1 MNKNKHAKIISTII
15 LSIIILS
22 IPFVYA
28 NMDELKSALN
38 SKGFSGVIVEE
49 TDQGLFIEYDKSV
62 KEFKNINEEFKEISQ
77 ISILTYQKLDETQ
90 IILKQKF
97 DDGEVMQVKVQYDK
111 SYAYSSGEINLESF
125 MDSLQMVPLTRGK
138 PIVEIECNS
147 QNTCLN
153 EPDCACLD
161 SQNCEPKNSN
171 SNSWGC
177 VDINN
182 IENSE
187 IRDKNIVCKNGFVW
201 DNDQSN
207 CISINSLDCNDETI
221 YFNGEC
227 VTANA
232 ENNNDS
238 DDSGALV
245 AIGIFGLIIFSII
258 GLVFIGVIVLI
269 IFLIR
274 KSKRK

>member
-1 MNKNKHAKIISTII
+1 MYKNKPAKLISTII

-22 IPFVYA
+22 IPFVFA
-28 NMDELKSALN
+28 DMDKLKSVLIN
-38 SKGFSGVIVEE
+38 EGFSGVVIEK

-62 KEFKNINEEFKEISQ
+62 KNFKNINEEFIEISQ
-77 ISILTYQKLDETQ
+77 ISILTYQQLDETQ

-97 DDGEVMQVKVQYDK
+97 DDGQVMQLKVQYEK
-111 SYAYSSGEINLESF
+111 SYAYSSGEIELESF

-138 PIVEIECNS
+138 PIIEIECDS
-147 QNTCLN
+147 QNTCLS

-161 SQNCEPKNSN
+161 SQTCEPENSD
-171 SNSWGC
+171 SNIWGC

-182 IENSE
+182 IDNSE
-187 IRDKNIVCKNGFVW
+187 LVNKNIVCKNGYVW
-201 DNDQSN
+201 DSTQSN
-207 CISINSLDCNDETI
+207 CVSINSLDCNDGTI

-227 VTANA
+227 VTANPDD
-232 ENNNDS
+232 NNDS
-238 DDSGALV
+238 DNSGALV

-258 GLVFIGVIVLI
+258 SLVFIGVIVFI

-274 KSKRK
+274 KSKKK